1 MIATVR
7 VDAAGPLTTIQDRG
21 RFGWQRYGVTEAGPM
36 DPDAF
41 QFGQRL
47 LGTWP
52 TGTAIEA
59 TLGGLELSVAAA
71 ERPLQVA
78 VTGGDFRVSVDGERR
93 SGWTIL
99 ALAAGSR
106 LSLRPGPTGSWAY
119 VAFGGEIE
127 VVPWLGSRAT
137 HIASGESGR
146 ALLPG
151 DLLTIAGTATASP
164 PVGDLMVPD
173 FVTAAGPIRAVRGP
187 QDDYFTAATIAAL
200 FGSEFRVSADYDRMG
215 MRLDGPHLPVAAA
228 LTMPSEAILRGSV
241 QIAGHGS
248 PTILMADHGTAGGY
262 PKIATVISADFGRV
276 AQLRVGGGLRFAE
289 VTAAEAVRLARARV
303 DQMAAAVAAAG
314 VPASSLTER
323 LLSSNLVSGVV
334 EGSET

>member
-1 MIATVR
+1 
-7 VDAAGPLTTIQDRG
+7 
-21 RFGWQRYGVTEAGPM
+21 M

-52 TGTAIEA
+52 AGTAIEA

-93 SGWTIL
+93 SGWTIAL
-99 ALAAGSR
+99 AWQPARDCRCVRVPLAAGPMSR
-106 LSLRPGPTGSWAY
+106 SAVRSRSLH
-119 VAFGGEIE
+119 
-127 VVPWLGSRAT
+127 WLGSRAT

-241 QIAGHGS
+241 QVAGHGS

-276 AQLRVGGGLRFAE
+276 AQLRVGGRLRFAE

-303 DQMAAAVAAAG
+303 DEMAAAVAAAG
-314 VPASSLTER
+314 APASSLTER
-323 LLSSNLVSGVV
+323 LMSSNLVSGVV